1 MRRNTCL
8 NCEQVTKV
16 ILTLWKRVES
26 SKICPCIFCDMRRF
40 ENIFLTFRCFD
51 VYLSV
56 QTSLSKYLVST
67 STRRMGVSCL
77 PKELVIIICAST
89 STACLN
95 CEQVTKVILTIERV
109 ECSQIFPFI
118 FCDMRRFENIFLTFR
133 SEAASQGA
141 RFDVYL
147 SVQTSLSKY
156 LVSTSTRRMGVSCLP
171 KELIFIIVCAST
183 RTKTVRVA
191 YYAALQVIF
200 QKYPSQWLYFFS
212 GMVTY

>member
-8 NCEQVTKV
+8 NCEQVTIV

-95 CEQVTKVILTIERV
+95 CEQVTKVILTLWKRV
-109 ECSQIFPFI
+109 ESSKIFPYI
-118 FCDMRRFENIFLTFR
+118 FCDMRRFEIIFLTFR

-171 KELIFIIVCAST
+171 KELVFIICAST
-183 RTKTVRVA
+183 STVRVA
-191 YYAALQVIF
+191 YAALQVIF
-200 QKYPSQWLYFFS
+200 QKYPSQWL
-212 GMVTY
+212 